1 MRFKASLLLLLI
13 GLLSD
18 CLFAQET
25 RVSGKITDAN
35 TGDPVPFVN
44 VVFKGTSIGIT
55 TDFEGRYN
63 LATTTPT
70 DTLVASYVGYK
81 AKRKVVKI
89 GVSQTINF
97 QLEEDVVS
105 LQEVV
110 ILAGENPAWSILRN
124 AVDNKNKHDKRN
136 LSAYEYDTYTK
147 IEIDIDNMT
156 DKFREKKIM
165 KKITQVM
172 DSVEQLA
179 GEDGNPVLP
188 LFISESVSK
197 LYFRDNPN
205 LKKEH
210 ILKSKITGIG
220 VEDGTLVTQVIG
232 SSFQEYNFYQNWLSI
247 LGKEFV
253 SPIADVWRLYYDFD
267 LSDSLMVGGHYCY
280 RLDFIPR
287 SEQELAFTGTIWI
300 TKEEYALKQVDV
312 TINKQANLNFI
323 EKIKIQQE
331 LEVTSS
337 GHWLPSKNRL
347 LVDIGQINDKAAGML
362 AKFYTSNRK
371 PVINQPKE
379 PSFYANP
386 ILLDERARL
395 NETESAWDTLRHDP
409 LSETE
414 KSVYRMIDTLQN
426 IPVVKTYVDVLKV
439 VLNGYYKTGKVYV
452 GPYLGLVAYNNI
464 EGLRLQGGGYTNIN
478 FSDKWV
484 LGGQLAYGFKD
495 EKIKYSAYIQ
505 NILSRDRWTTM
516 TFRVRRDITR
526 IGIDDD
532 LLSDNPLFLVATQ
545 WGNIRRGYYY
555 DESRFDFKRELF
567 RGFSQRVSMRYWTFN
582 PTYNFGY
589 YEDGSDPSSPV
600 LETFKSAELTLEARY
615 AKDEIFV
622 QNDNDRISLGTV
634 KWPVITLTYTHGFE
648 GLFGSDFEFDKV
660 RLAVSKRIKSG
671 PLGVGYTRITGEY
684 VFNTLPYPMLSLHLG
699 NETSIYT
706 KSVFN
711 LMNFGEFISDRF
723 ISLQHRQ
730 HMEGFFFN
738 KIPLL
743 KKLKLREVAT
753 VNVVYG
759 GMRDANKNLIAPV
772 DPNGDPALLAGT
784 LTAGKPY
791 VELGYGVENILR
803 FLRVDFIHRMTYL
816 DNPGARSFGVLLSV
830 QFTL

>member
-18 CLFAQET
+18 CVFAQQT

-44 VVFKGTSIGIT
+44 VVFKGTTIGIT

-63 LATTTPT
+63 LATATPT

-89 GVSQTINF
+89 GVTQTINF

-156 DKFREKKIM
+156 EKFREKKIM

-300 TKEEYALKQVDV
+300 TKEEFALKQVDV

-439 VLNGYYKTGKVYV
+439 VLNGYYKTGKFYV

-464 EGLRLQGGGYTNIN
+464 EGLRLQGGGYTNMN

-526 IGIDDD
+526 IGIDDE

-634 KWPVITLTYTHGFE
+634 KWPVISLTYTHGFE
-648 GLFGSDFEFDKV
+648 GLFGSNFEFDKL

-738 KIPLL
+738 KVPLL

-772 DPNGDPALLAGT
+772 DSSGDPTLPAGT
-784 LTAGKPY
+784 LIAGKPY

-816 DNPGARSFGVLLSV
+816 DNPGARSFGVLLSA

>member
-18 CLFAQET
+18 CVFAQET

-44 VVFKGTSIGIT
+44 VVFKGTTIGIT

-63 LATTTPT
+63 LATATPT

-156 DKFREKKIM
+156 EKFREKKIM

-464 EGLRLQGGGYTNIN
+464 EGLRLQGGGYTNMN

-526 IGIDDD
+526 IGIDDE

-634 KWPVITLTYTHGFE
+634 KWPVISLTYTHGFE
-648 GLFGSDFEFDKV
+648 GLFGSNFEFDKL

-723 ISLQHRQ
+723 VSLQHRQ

-772 DPNGDPALLAGT
+772 DSSGDPTLPAGT
-784 LTAGKPY
+784 LIAGKPY